1 MINTKIRFKYCTE
14 ENVNF
19 IVKLPK
25 EINMTDI
32 IEVLGNDEATIE
44 NIEEVIE
51 LLGGLIIDTEIGDT
65 NELFSLEE
73 IALRS
78 ENRLIVWLSIESI
91 DKYGRIPLPLFKS
104 FDELVIEDKLSFL
117 LCEVSILT
125 KWITTLSSILYALI
139 VSSFFIT
146 FAW

>member
-1 MINTKIRFKYCTE
+1 MRNTKIRFKYCTE
-14 ENVNF
+14 ENVDF

-51 LLGGLIIDTEIGDT
+51 LLGGIIIDTEIGDT

-73 IALRS
+73 IQ
-78 ENRLIVWLSIESI
+78 N
-91 DKYGRIPLPLFKS
+91 
-104 FDELVIEDKLSFL
+104 KL
-117 LCEVSILT
+117 
-125 KWITTLSSILYALI
+125 YN
-139 VSSFFIT
+139 
-146 FAW
+146 

>member
-1 MINTKIRFKYCTE
+1 MRNTKIRFKYCTE
-14 ENVNF
+14 ENVDF

-51 LLGGLIIDTEIGDT
+51 LLGGIIIDTEVGDT

-73 IALRS
+73 IK
-78 ENRLIVWLSIESI
+78 N
-91 DKYGRIPLPLFKS
+91 
-104 FDELVIEDKLSFL
+104 KL
-117 LCEVSILT
+117 
-125 KWITTLSSILYALI
+125 YN
-139 VSSFFIT
+139 
-146 FAW
+146 

>member
-1 MINTKIRFKYCTE
+1 MRNSKIRFKYCTE
-14 ENVNF
+14 ENVDF

-65 NELFSLEE
+65 NELFSLDE
-73 IALRS
+73 IQ
-78 ENRLIVWLSIESI
+78 N
-91 DKYGRIPLPLFKS
+91 
-104 FDELVIEDKLSFL
+104 KL
-117 LCEVSILT
+117 
-125 KWITTLSSILYALI
+125 YN
-139 VSSFFIT
+139 
-146 FAW
+146 

>member
-1 MINTKIRFKYCTE
+1 MRNTKIRFKYCTE
-14 ENVNF
+14 ENVDF

-51 LLGGLIIDTEIGDT
+51 ILGGIIIGTEIGDT

-73 IALRS
+73 IK
-78 ENRLIVWLSIESI
+78 N
-91 DKYGRIPLPLFKS
+91 
-104 FDELVIEDKLSFL
+104 KL
-117 LCEVSILT
+117 
-125 KWITTLSSILYALI
+125 YN
-139 VSSFFIT
+139 
-146 FAW
+146 